1 MDFCPELLDLI
12 QTRRAIGQSGKVF
25 ENVWGHS
32 TENNLFTLRALM
44 REMDARNTLETG
56 FAFGGSCLL
65 FTSTHRELG
74 HPAAG
79 QHVAIDPMQRRLFD
93 GAGLMRV
100 SSAGLSGYLDFR
112 GESSAAVLPLML
124 QEERRFDLIYI
135 DGSHVFE
142 GVLVDAYYCMRLL
155 RDGGIMLFDDSAL
168 DQVAKAVRFLRRNQT
183 HCLTEVDVTPYRSHS
198 GFRYRAAR
206 ALGRVQLTAF
216 RRTGNP
222 DRDEWH
228 VPLVDF

>member
-32 TENNLFTLRALM
+32 TENNLVVLRSLM
-44 REMDARNTLETG
+44 REMNAQSTLETG

-65 FTSTHRELG
+65 FTSTHRELA
-74 HPAAG
+74 HPAAA
-79 QHVAIDPMQRRLFD
+79 QHVAIDPMQTRLFD
-93 GAGLMRV
+93 SAGLLRV
-100 SSAGLSGYLDFR
+100 GAAGLSGYLDFR
-112 GESSAAVLPLML
+112 GESSSMALPQLL
-124 QEERRFDLIYI
+124 REGRQFDLIYI

-142 GVLVDAYYCMRLL
+142 GVLVDAYYCARLL
-155 RDGGIMLFDDSAL
+155 RDGGVMLFDDSAL
-168 DQVAKAVRFLRRNQT
+168 DQVAKVVRFVRRNQAY
-183 HCLTEVDVTPYRSHS
+183 CLTEVDLTAHRRDA

-206 ALGRVQLTAF
+206 MLGRVQLTAF
-216 RRTGNP
+216 RRTGSP
-222 DRDEWH
+222 DRDEWR